1 MPMTA
6 RWSAITAS
14 QFPWEREALDWLREQ
29 LPDGEP
35 WHAWSNFE
43 FIDDEGRVNEVN
55 ALVLSPLGLF
65 LVEVKSRPGVLTGD
79 AHTWTWRDHGRR
91 FTDDNPLILTNRK
104 AKRLASL
111 LRRQPAI
118 AKSRGRLPWVE
129 PLVFLASTRTECRL
143 DPSGRARV
151 HGRGIPGRP
160 DDRGIVAALNGL
172 PASLP
177 GSPRPPSVDRN
188 LARASVKAVGES
200 GIRPSNRSRRVG
212 DYELKA
218 LLAEGDGWQDFEGAH
233 VSAGVQRRIRIYP
246 FAGGTGEQGRSALK
260 KAALREFQ
268 LLEGITHPGIV
279 KLHDFK
285 ETELGPA
292 LVFEHDPEAMRLDFF
307 LQERAETLTMDLRLS
322 MLRQLA
328 EVLKYAH
335 GRRLYHRALAPQNV
349 LVRGADTQTPIL
361 QVMNWQTAAREAT
374 AGATGLRTA
383 GTQHVEQYVEEPSQ
397 VYLAPEASRPDIA
410 AGPHMDVFS
419 LGAIAFHLFAGRPP
433 ADSRLELAERLRVGH
448 GLRISDALDG
458 AGPCL
463 QDLIQASTQPEV
475 SSRAASVDELLEYL
489 ELVEDELT
497 APAPDTT
504 AEPAAAVKGDRLEG
518 GFTVLAKLGTGATA
532 RAFLVRP
539 DDSEEALVLKVALDA
554 TQDERIRAEGE
565 VLASLRHPNIIAYK
579 GTRQVC
585 GRTAILMTAA
595 GEKTLAK
602 RIKESEPISLDLV
615 ARFGDEL
622 LAVAD
627 YLESAGVTHRD
638 IKPENIGIATG
649 RDKRLQL
656 LLFDF
661 SLARTPP
668 ENLHAGT
675 RPYLDPFLTLRER
688 PRWDLYAERFALA
701 VTLYELLTRSLP
713 VWGDGVSDPASL
725 PEDAEARLEPERFDP
740 ALRDGLTAFFTKALA
755 RDARKRHDNAEEMLR
770 AWRRVFDEARRPT
783 TDADEFDAIA
793 RRATPHTTIVE
804 LGYGLEAQNVLDQM
818 GIHNTRELLAVDR
831 VRFRYL
837 KGVGDKIRREIR
849 ARAKRLAQLRP
860 DLVPGGVSVLDTEGK
875 GPVSIDDLAAHL
887 LPRRPLGDDR
897 PAERALAI
905 WLGLENGIRF
915 PAPSREQGDA
925 RHPLTPGPSPAER
938 GEQKPLAPRE
948 RGWGE
953 GKTPPHPFWPSIGE
967 AARASDLAR
976 GRLTDALMQARERWQ
991 KSPPLTAV
999 REQLAALLATH
1010 GGAMTAREAASGLLA
1025 ARGSLERVEAERLR
1039 LAGAVARAAV
1049 EAEAGLAG
1057 PRFLVFE
1064 APRETLIALDAATAD
1079 WALALGREADGL
1091 AAAEPIRSPQRVLE
1105 ALQAVPP
1112 PETLTPPAPSRLL
1125 KLAAA
1130 ASARAALSSRGEI
1143 YPSGMAPAQVLALA
1157 AGALYGPSALTVEKI
1172 RERVLGR
1179 YPEAAP
1185 LPDPPALDGL
1195 LADVGLDLT
1204 WDPQRPGGPAYER
1217 KRLMRPTAGSSTAYQ
1232 RADTFLAAGEPP
1244 TPEIAAARQLEVKL
1258 AAARRAGGFLALS
1271 CPLRLARHVEKE
1283 LLRRF
1288 DLERL
1293 SLDALLLRAMREQAA
1308 LLKVSWPLVS
1318 RADGAGPGS
1327 ADWNRLLQLV
1337 SRALPAVR
1345 EQILAERDPVL
1356 LTDPGLLGRY
1366 RLQGL
1371 LTDLQDAVSRPG
1383 GLPGLWLLVPMII
1396 PGPPAVDDFTI
1407 PTTSTAQWAL
1417 VNDAW
1422 AQNQH
1427 RAGTRTGAVVQRDG
1441 QDGRG
1446 GLVDAV

>member
-1 MPMTA
+1 MKA

-29 LPDGEP
+29 LPDVEP

-43 FIDDEGRVNEVN
+43 LIDDEGRVNEVD
-55 ALVLSPLGLF
+55 ALVLSPQGLF

-79 AHTWTWRDHGRR
+79 AHTWTWSDDGRR

-129 PLVFLASTRTECRL
+129 PLVFLSSTRTECRL

-151 HGRGIPGRP
+151 HGRGLPGRP
-160 DDRGIVAALNGL
+160 DDRGIIAALSSP

-177 GSPRPPSVDRN
+177 GSPRTPGVDRS
-188 LARASVKAVGES
+188 LARAIVKAVGES

-212 DYELKA
+212 DYELKG
-218 LLAEGDGWQDFEGAH
+218 LLAEGEGWQDFEGTH
-233 VSAGVQRRIRIYP
+233 VSAGVHRRIRIYP
-246 FAGGTGEQGRSALK
+246 FAGGTGEQGRRDLK

-268 LLEGITHPGIV
+268 ILEGITHPGIV

-292 LVFEHDPEAMRLDFF
+292 LVFEHDPQAIRLDFF
-307 LQERAETLTMDLRLS
+307 LRERAETLTMDLRLS

-349 LVRGADTQTPIL
+349 LVRGVDSPTPDL

-374 AGATGLRTA
+374 AGATGLRTT
-383 GTQHVEQYVEEPSQ
+383 GTLHVEQYVEEPSQ
-397 VYLAPEASRPDIA
+397 VYLAPEASRTDIA

-458 AGPCL
+458 AGPSL

-489 ELVEDELT
+489 ELVEEELT
-497 APAPDTT
+497 APNPDTT
-504 AEPAAAVKGDRLEG
+504 VEPASAVKGDRLEG

-539 DDSEEALVLKVALDA
+539 DDSDEALVLKVALDA

-565 VLASLRHPNIIAYK
+565 VLARLRHPNIIEYK
-579 GTRQVC
+579 GTHQVS
-585 GRTAILMTAA
+585 GRTAVLMTAA

-615 ARFGDEL
+615 ARFGEEL
-622 LAVAD
+622 LSVAD
-627 YLESAGVTHRD
+627 YLEGEGVTHRD

-649 RDKRLQL
+649 KDKRLQL

-675 RPYLDPFLTLRER
+675 RPYLDPFLTLRDR
-688 PRWDLYAERFALA
+688 PRWDLYAERFAVA

-713 VWGDGVSDPASL
+713 VWGDGVSDPATL
-725 PEDAEARLEPERFDP
+725 PEDAEVKLEPERFDP
-740 ALRDGLTAFFTKALA
+740 ALRDGLTAYFTKALA

-793 RRATPHTTIVE
+793 RRATPVTTIVE
-804 LGYGLEAQNVLDQM
+804 LGYGMEAQNVLDQM
-818 GIHNTRELLAVDR
+818 GIHNARELLAVDR

-837 KGVGDKIRREIR
+837 KGVGDKVRREIR
-849 ARAKRLAQLRP
+849 TRAKRLAQLRP
-860 DLVPGGVSVLDTEGK
+860 DLVPGGVTVLDTEGK

-897 PAERALAI
+897 PEERALAL
-905 WLGLENGIRF
+905 WLGLENGVGPHLRM
-915 PAPSREQGDA
+915 P
-925 RHPLTPGPSPAER
+925 PSPPGR
-938 GEQKPLAPRE
+938 GA
-948 RGWGE
+948 GGE
-953 GKTPPHPFWPSIGE
+953 GKAFTLWPSIGE
-967 AARASDLAR
+967 AARACDLAR

-991 KSPPLTAV
+991 KSPALTAV

-1039 LAGAVARAAV
+1039 LAGAVVRAAV
-1049 EAEAGLAG
+1049 EAEADLAG

-1064 APRETLIALDAATAD
+1064 APRETLIAMDTPMAD

-1091 AAAEPIRSPQRVLE
+1091 AAAEPIRSPQRALE

-1112 PETLTPPAPSRLL
+1112 PGTLTPPAPSRLL

-1157 AGALYGPSALTVEKI
+1157 AGALYGPSALTVEEI
-1172 RERVLGR
+1172 RDRVLGR

-1185 LPDPPALDGL
+1185 LPDPPELDGL
-1195 LADVGLDLT
+1195 LADAGLDLT
-1204 WDPQRPGGPAYER
+1204 WNPHRPGGPAYER
-1217 KRLMRPTAGSSTAYQ
+1217 KSFMGPTVGSSTAYQ
-1232 RADTFLAAGEPP
+1232 RADTFVAGGEPP

-1258 AAARRAGGFLALS
+1258 AAARRSGGFLALS
-1271 CPLRLARHVEKE
+1271 CPLRLARHVEEE

-1293 SLDALLLRAMREQAA
+1293 SLDALLLRAMREQAT
-1308 LLKVSWPLVS
+1308 LLNVSWPLVS
-1318 RADGAGPGS
+1318 RADGSGPDS

-1345 EQILAERDPVL
+1345 EQILAERDTVL

-1371 LTDLQDAVSRPG
+1371 LTDIQNAVSRPG

-1396 PGPPAVDDFTI
+1396 PGPPAVDGFTI
-1407 PTTSTAQWAL
+1407 PTTTAAQWAL
-1417 VNDAW
+1417 VNGAW

-1427 RAGTRTGAVVQRDG
+1427 RAGTRTGAV
-1441 QDGRG
+1441 
-1446 GLVDAV
+1446 LSL